1 MKQVFL
7 LFFGFSLLFLSGNV
21 FSQDLDVLLN
31 AETKPTVNY
40 TTATFKA
47 SRIINGH
54 SVQQMKKN
62 QLDFRI
68 SHRFGTLNEGAYG
81 LWGLDHS
88 NIHFSLEYGLTDWMM
103 LGVGRGSLNK
113 IYDGFAKFKLLKQ
126 STGAKTMPISL
137 SYLTTMEINS
147 LKYEDLY
154 TKPVDPTAPDYF
166 SSRLTFVNQILIARK
181 FNDKFSFQLSP
192 SWVHRN
198 LVPTELDQNDIFAIG
213 AGARYKLTKR
223 MSVNAEYYYK
233 IDPNAKY
240 LEPRTYNSAS
250 IGIDLETGGHVFQIM
265 LTNSIGMRE
274 GTFIPKTTDNWL
286 DGGIHL
292 GFNISRVFTL

>member
-1 MKQVFL
+1 MKQIYL
-7 LFFGFSLLFLSGNV
+7 LFFGFTFLFLSGNV
-21 FSQDLDVLLN
+21 YSQDLDVLLN

-54 SVQQMKKN
+54 SIEQMKKS

-81 LWGLDHS
+81 LWGLDNS
-88 NIHFSLEYGLTDWMM
+88 NIHFSLEYGVTNWLM

-113 IYDGFAKFKLLKQ
+113 VYDGFAKFKILRQ
-126 STGAKTMPISL
+126 STGAKTMPVSM
-137 SYLTTMEINS
+137 SYFTSMEITT
-147 LKYEDLY
+147 LHFE
-154 TKPVDPTAPDYF
+154 DPTVTNYF
-166 SSRLTFVNQILIARK
+166 SSRLAFVNQLLIARK
-181 FNDKFSFQLSP
+181 FNDKFSFQLTP

-198 LVPTELDQNDIFAIG
+198 LVPTELDQNDIIAIG

-233 IDPNAKY
+233 IEPNAKY

-265 LTNSIGMRE
+265 LSNSIGMRE
-274 GTFIPKTTDNWL
+274 GMFIPETTDSWK